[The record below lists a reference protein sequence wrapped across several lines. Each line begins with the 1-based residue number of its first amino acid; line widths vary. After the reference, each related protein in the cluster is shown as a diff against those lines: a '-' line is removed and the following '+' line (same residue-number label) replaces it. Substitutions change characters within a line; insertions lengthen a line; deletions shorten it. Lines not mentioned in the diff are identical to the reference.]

1 MYFVRC
7 CSLSSP
13 CPVSCPASVTQ
24 QEQLHIYIS
33 FIGIK
38 SMYKFTLK
46 LAFLKYKSV
55 TKSITFVGLGY
66 FFLLFYQLLHP
77 LSQKLFFLRML
88 PFFSLELCLI
98 GLRSALYFLT
108 SKIIL
113 TSGCCKSRLLF
124 LHCTFPPGQPGV
136 TSQQLR

>member
-55 TKSITFVGLGY
+55 TKSSTFVGLGY
-66 FFLLFYQLLHP
+66 FFCYSISSSI
-77 LSQKLFFLRML
+77 LSHRN
-88 PFFSLELCLI
+88 FFSLEC
-98 GLRSALYFLT
+98 YHF
-108 SKIIL
+108 
-113 TSGCCKSRLLF
+113 
-124 LHCTFPPGQPGV
+124 FP
-136 TSQQLR
+136 